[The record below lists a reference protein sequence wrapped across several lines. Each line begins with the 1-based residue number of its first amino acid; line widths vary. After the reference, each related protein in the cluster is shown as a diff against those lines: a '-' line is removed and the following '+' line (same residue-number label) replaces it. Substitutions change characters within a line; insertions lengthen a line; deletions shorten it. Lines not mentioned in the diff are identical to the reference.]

1 MSLAAV
7 SPSTTLL
14 SHPALLSHTTP
25 AAVYAFLFS
34 GGLDNPELGP
44 RFLHHVLYK
53 RLRIQVPAC
62 KCSLL
67 RRAVCYC
74 YNKATH
80 VLLVLQGILARDFTP
95 RHGEM
100 VAAVSAWIAEGALK
114 FRETV
119 VEGFDKLPDAL
130 ASLFKGANTG
140 KLVVKVADVESS

>member
-1 MSLAAV
+1 M

-25 AAVYAFLFS
+25 AAVYASLFS

-67 RRAVCYC
+67 RVLCVTVTT
-74 YNKATH
+74 KPLT
-80 VLLVLQGILARDFTP
+80 LLVLQGILARDFTP